1 MSNPD
6 HFIDEVTEELRRDRL
21 FAMMRKY
28 GWIAALLVLLIVGG
42 TAWSEWRKAQREAAA
57 EALGD
62 ALSAALE
69 SEDEAARAA
78 AFDAIE
84 AGGDAGALV
93 ALLRAASLGDEES
106 LAALE
111 SLSAAPEISALYRDL
126 AALKR
131 AMAGDMAAGERVDLL
146 APLTRAGGPFRVLAE
161 EQIAMAEIEL
171 GRQEAAI
178 SRLQALLLDN
188 DASQPLR
195 QRAAQLI
202 VALGG
207 EPEAGSG

>member
-28 GWIAALLVLLIVGG
+28 GWIGVLLVLLIVGG

-69 SEDEAARAA
+69 SGDDAARAA
-78 AFDAIE
+78 AFAAIRAE
-84 AGGDAGALV
+84 GDARALV
-93 ALLRAASLGDEES
+93 ALLRAGVLGDEES
-106 LAALE
+106 LEALE

-131 AMAGDMAAGERVDLL
+131 AMAGDMAAGARIELL

-161 EQIAMAEIEL
+161 EQIAMAEIDS
-171 GRQEAAI
+171 GQKEAAI
-178 SRLQALLLDN
+178 SRLQALLVDN
-188 DASQPLR
+188 DASEPLR
-195 QRAAQLI
+195 QRATQVI
-202 VALGG
+202 VALGAK
-207 EPEAGSG
+207 PEAE